1 MEKVLSVWSMT
12 LPQGDPMTVNKK
24 KPNPIDI
31 HVGSRIRLRRTMLGM
46 SQERLGESLGIT
58 FQQIQKY
65 EKGTNRVGAS
75 RLQNISSILNVP
87 VSFFFEDAPGEV
99 QGEQPGMAEAAGP
112 NYVVDFLS
120 SSEGPTAESRLRA
133 HRRPEGPP
141 QADRTRQ
148 GPGCGRDR
156 RLISP
161 SSYWA
166 PDAGLKCHS
175 RQRGRHSW
183 ACPEHLRAHPHC
195 RDAVMVGTSRP

>member
-120 SSEGPTAESRLRA
+120 SSEGLQLNRAFVRIEDPKVRRKLIELAKALAADETA
-133 HRRPEGPP
+133 
-141 QADRTRQ
+141 D
-148 GPGCGRDR
+148 
-156 RLISP
+156 
-161 SSYWA
+161 
-166 PDAGLKCHS
+166 
-175 RQRGRHSW
+175 
-183 ACPEHLRAHPHC
+183 
-195 RDAVMVGTSRP
+195 